1 MYADIEVG
9 EVAVGDPGDME
20 GAGGTGQDPTH
31 DGSDPIGLANRRIQQ
46 AIEALPDYDDGAFW
60 AVVSVRSEVLPPE
73 ALVHITRAFRLRGS
87 MADVEQATDLLIARA
102 YPITSGI
109 VRRTLLSRPQDHEDA
124 VRDTFASM
132 WEQVASGGDFWER
145 NFIGALHAACISACR
160 RYLARKRSDIPFAQ
174 LDGAAAGADGGSD
187 LPSFEGR
194 LRDDGGEREHDAVV
208 GLLTYE
214 RALAV
219 LDPPLREVA
228 RLIAEGELTQRQIAA
243 RLGCTEKTVYNRLG
257 KVRERLAAYFEE
269 SYR

>member
-1 MYADIEVG
+1 MRADGEAGEVTVG
-9 EVAVGDPGDME
+9 EPGDRD
-20 GAGGTGQDPTH
+20 GAGQDGKR
-31 DGSDPIGLANRRIQQ
+31 DGSDSIGLANQRIQQ
-46 AIEALPDYDDGAFW
+46 AIEALPEYDDGAFW
-60 AVVSVRSEVLPPE
+60 AVVSVRGEVLPPE
-73 ALVHITRAFRLRGS
+73 VLVHITRSFRLRGS
-87 MADVEQATDLLIARA
+87 MADVERATDLLIARA
-102 YPITSGI
+102 YPIASGI

-160 RYLARKRSDIPFAQ
+160 RYLAKKRADIPFAQ
-174 LDGAAAGADGGSD
+174 FDGVAAGTDGGSD
-187 LPSFEGR
+187 MPSFEGR

-208 GLLTYE
+208 GRLTYE

-257 KVRERLAAYFEE
+257 KVRERLTAYFEE
-269 SYR
+269 SYG